1 MNKKGSEIV
10 HKCEV
15 ISIVN
20 QKGGVGKT
28 TTTFNLGVALAKMG
42 KKVLPLWLSP
52 IQVNIV
58 PINIKYHNEYCEY
71 LFNILNGEDIRVE
84 YDDSDIRFNKKIM
97 NSIAMKNPYT
107 IIVGDNERDNKMVS
121 YREYGSEETKSLSI
135 KDFIEL
141 IREKNNKR

>member
-1 MNKKGSEIV
+1 MFYVDENGEKKNPVMVHRAVLGSYERFLV
-10 HKCEV
+10 LLLE
-15 ISIVN
+15 
-20 QKGGVGKT
+20 QFKG
-28 TTTFNLGVALAKMG
+28 
-42 KKVLPLWLSP
+42 VLPLWLSP

-58 PINIKYHNEYCEY
+58 SINIKYHNEYCEY
-71 LFNILNGEDIRVE
+71 LFNILNEEDIRVE

-141 IREKNNKR
+141 IREKITKDS